1 MTILATPRT
10 RTPNGAKAPMDLHVE
25 GVKKVY
31 GDGPTARLALDET
44 SFTVESG
51 QFISI
56 VGPSGCGKSTLL
68 MMMAGLLKPTA
79 GGIRL
84 GSTPISGPPP
94 GVAVVFQDYGRSL
107 FPWMTVGK
115 NLSMAAAA
123 DKLPKAEVAR
133 RVDEALTAVDLAGT
147 QALYPWQM
155 SGGMQQR
162 VAIAR
167 ALVVEPTVMLMDEP
181 LAAVDA
187 QTRADLEDLVLALR
201 DRYDMT
207 VAMVTHDIDE
217 AVYVADRV
225 IVLAA
230 HPGRLIADIPV
241 DLGRRDQL
249 TTKAEPEF
257 VKRRAEVFTLVRRPA
272 ATSSAG
278 SDAELDG
285 RPPELKA

>member
-1 MTILATPRT
+1 MSETVLSIKGLVKSYGAVPILRGIDLDVSRGEVVSIIGSSGSGKTTLLRCINLLEEYQDGHIEVAGETIGYSGDGRQRKPLTERT
-10 RTPNGAKAPMDLHVE
+10 RARQRALTGMAFQQFNLFPHMTALGNVMEGLVTVKRLNKARAAEMARGLLAKVGLAEKAGEYP
-25 GVKKVY
+25 
-31 GDGPTARLALDET
+31 ARL
-44 SFTVESG
+44 
-51 QFISI
+51 
-56 VGPSGCGKSTLL
+56 
-68 MMMAGLLKPTA
+68 
-79 GGIRL
+79 
-84 GSTPISGPPP
+84 
-94 GVAVVFQDYGRSL
+94 
-107 FPWMTVGK
+107 
-115 NLSMAAAA
+115 
-123 DKLPKAEVAR
+123 
-133 RVDEALTAVDLAGT
+133 
-147 QALYPWQM
+147 
-155 SGGMQQR
+155 SGGQKQR

-285 RPPELKA
+285 RPSELKA

>member
-1 MTILATPRT
+1 
-10 RTPNGAKAPMDLHVE
+10 MDLHVE
-25 GVKKVY
+25 NVRKVY
-31 GDGPTARLALDET
+31 GEGPAARLALDET
-44 SFTVESG
+44 SLTVRSG

-68 MMMAGLLKPTA
+68 MMLAGLLKPTS
-79 GGIRL
+79 GSVRL
-84 GSTPISGPPP
+84 GDSVITGPPP

-115 NLSMAAAA
+115 NLSLAAAA
-123 DKLPKAEVAR
+123 DKLTRTEVTR
-133 RVDEALTAVDLAGT
+133 RVDEALAAVDLAGT
-147 QALYPWQM
+147 AALYPWQM

-167 ALVVEPTVMLMDEP
+167 ALVVKPTVMLMDEP

-187 QTRADLEDLVLALR
+187 QTRADLEDLVIRLR
-201 DRYDMT
+201 DLYGMT

-217 AVYVADRV
+217 AVYVAERV

-241 DLGRRDQL
+241 DLGARDQL
-249 TTKAEPEF
+249 TTKADPEF
-257 VKRRAEVFTLVRRPA
+257 VKRRAEVFTLVRRPVVA
-272 ATSSAG
+272 
-278 SDAELDG
+278 SDTELDDLG
-285 RPPELKA
+285 HMAPLATG

>member
-1 MTILATPRT
+1 
-10 RTPNGAKAPMDLHVE
+10 MDLHVE

-31 GDGPTARLALDET
+31 GDGPSARLALDET
-44 SFTVESG
+44 SFVIESG
-51 QFISI
+51 QFVSI

-68 MMMAGLLKPTA
+68 MMMAGLLTPTA

-84 GSTPISGPPP
+84 GDKAISGPPP

-133 RVDEALTAVDLAGT
+133 RVDEALKAVDLAGT

-201 DRYDMT
+201 DRYNMT

-272 ATSSAG
+272 ATPSAAEE
-278 SDAELDG
+278 DAGVRD
-285 RPPELKA
+285 RDAHPTELKA